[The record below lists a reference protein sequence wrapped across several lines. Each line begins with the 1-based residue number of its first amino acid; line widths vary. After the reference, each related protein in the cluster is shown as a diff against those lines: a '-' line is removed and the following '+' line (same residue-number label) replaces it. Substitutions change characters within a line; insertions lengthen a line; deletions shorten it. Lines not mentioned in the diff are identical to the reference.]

1 MIATFTIS
9 TNFLQKLGA
18 DQFAGLAW
26 GFTREMCVV
35 FFSNILAV
43 STEGGSS
50 THCLFVSLVIRLFV
64 YNINMFWIFYASVK
78 IQKKDFNF
86 LDTLWVSKNTLPPK
100 YKYFVVQQ
108 FFNPNPWFGVE
119 THLTIKTY

>member
-9 TNFLQKLGA
+9 TNFLQKFRA
-18 DQFAGLAW
+18 HQFTIWVW
-26 GFTREMCVV
+26 GFTGEMRVV
-35 FFSNILAV
+35 LFSNILAV

-50 THCLFVSLVIRLFV
+50 AHSLVIRLFV

-86 LDTLWVSKNTLPPK
+86 LDTQRVSKNTLP
-100 YKYFVVQQ
+100 
-108 FFNPNPWFGVE
+108 
-119 THLTIKTY
+119 